1 MLAAVDTV
9 RNAESK
15 IKVEGFQMLVTK
27 EMPLDHPELVDG
39 LPANLEL
46 HRGSDSSQLEKL
58 RMNRRIITERQ
69 VGLWRLSPEV

>member
-27 EMPLDHPELVDG
+27 EMPLYHPELVNG
-39 LPANLEL
+39 LLANLEL
-46 HRGSDSSQLEKL
+46 HCGSDSSQLEKL
-58 RMNRRIITERQ
+58 RMKTRVITERQ
-69 VGLWRLSPEV
+69 VGVWRVSPEV

>member
-27 EMPLDHPELVDG
+27 EMPLYHPELVNR
-39 LPANLEL
+39 LPADLEL
-46 HRGSDSSQLEKL
+46 NRGSNSSQLEKL
-58 RMNRRIITERQ
+58 RRN
-69 VGLWRLSPEV
+69 VC

>member
-1 MLAAVDTV
+1 MLATVDTV

-46 HRGSDSSQLEKL
+46 HRGPDSSQFEKL
-58 RMNRRIITERQ
+58 WMKERMF
-69 VGLWRLSPEV
+69 VAL